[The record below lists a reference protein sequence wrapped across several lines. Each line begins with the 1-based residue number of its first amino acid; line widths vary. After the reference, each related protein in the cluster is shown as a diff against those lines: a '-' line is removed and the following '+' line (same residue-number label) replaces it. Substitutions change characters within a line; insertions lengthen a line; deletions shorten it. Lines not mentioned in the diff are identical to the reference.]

1 MAQESRL
8 VVVIDSQNAERNARN
23 LGNELVSIERKGEFA
38 SKSMDSLSVATRA
51 LAGHMAGLV
60 TVGAAI
66 SKMDTYTGLQNRLK
80 LVTNNQAELNKA
92 TEDTFQIAQ
101 KTYSAW
107 DSVLQ
112 VYQRFSDNAK
122 TLNLTMDDTARLT
135 ETVSKAVA
143 ISGASAE
150 AADAALVQFGQA
162 LASGTLRGEEL
173 NSVMEQTP
181 ALAKAIAKG
190 MGITVGELRSV
201 AAEGKITSQEIVK
214 ALRNV
219 QDEVDALFAKTDITI
234 GQSLTLLNN
243 EITKFVGEAGKGSG
257 AAQALSGSIQ
267 LLANNLN
274 LIADSAFAIGIG
286 LMTKA
291 VLTKTVAV
299 QASIAASTKQVFATI
314 AERNANIAAAKAEVE
329 SALAEAQS
337 TQVTLTNIKATHAQI
352 MAEIELEKVR
362 LKAQITEQGR
372 TATITRMAQLGR
384 LQAQVALEVAAA
396 ETAQSAS
403 SARLSAALTAQ
414 SVATSRLALAK
425 SALMAIFSPMGLA
438 IAATAASFYL
448 LSSSSDEVKES
459 LATQS
464 DSVSD
469 LTDKYIKLNTVQ
481 ALTEGVRLR
490 KEIEQQ
496 NDAIDDASGAIKRFA
511 YIQKELFKLSGSDY
525 EDYQNAIKSIATGAS
540 DAGDLLKKMI
550 SSGRFSQTQIDKL
563 IEFSSAVAES
573 KNKIEQGNTA
583 LKLLNATSGQHV
595 EVTAES
601 IKQLTIQTN
610 LTKVAT
616 QNFTDM
622 KTQMLDSLRAQVEFI
637 RLNGGSEEQVKSLN
651 KVIQAYSL
659 NQISATDAVSK
670 FNSTAKVPVDNIK
683 KLQEYAIKTD
693 QSKIALNQANAEL
706 KKQNDLRNEYL
717 KQHQTVLGA
726 QQGETNELNNQVAAQ
741 EKLNKLRDNANKD
754 NLKNDFLIKN
764 TKAFGGGEKGLD
776 KARAASEFYTDNKIP
791 MTRSLTGQE
800 YAIFEAWY
808 KKQKEVKDLQE
819 SISESTRK
827 QTKEVEKQTKEAA
840 KQAVLLAGNDE
851 KSRNM
856 LRVYLAFR
864 NAGLGDKQARVMTAQ
879 VGRETDFRNEAMFG
893 SHKDA
898 NNGYTNTGFLS
909 WQKSRSTK
917 LMQSLQGQ
925 GVLDKNGKI
934 QQTQDALDA
943 MAKHAVQEAMTDKS
957 YSKSKA
963 ALLNDDLDYRSLE
976 RIVAKNL
983 VGWDYDGKKL
993 GKAKASQ
1000 HLAKQDSYYNQL
1012 SKILGDNP
1020 EAVSKA
1026 IGDLSKLEDEAY
1038 KARAK
1043 TLEEV
1048 KQLQAT
1054 YDSETVARSKK
1065 REEEINKATILGQSN
1080 LIPKINERYDAEDKL
1095 AQKQF
1100 DFEVN
1105 GYKWTEEQ
1113 KLDYTYETNSLR
1125 LVAEGK
1131 LSEDQRK
1138 VALDGLKLQKQQEL
1152 GLLKLA
1158 QEQRLFQARL
1168 SLLSETQAM
1177 QERYRLEREEI
1188 HKNTKLSIE
1197 ERQKLIALSKAN
1209 QDKETRDK
1217 VNNAVQNWGGI
1228 QADMNGTGEFF
1239 RQDQE
1244 RFSRLNAANDLADSQ
1259 FAATDLNEQNSL
1271 DGLNAQ
1277 FEAGLIKQQDYENQ
1291 KTAIIQAAQDQRN
1304 QIAAEHAKNVQD
1316 IEDKYQQD
1324 RLNTQIAFGGQMMGS
1339 LTSMFGSMFGEQS
1352 KAYKIMF
1359 AADKAY
1365 AIAAAGI
1372 AIQQNIAAASKAGF
1386 PLNIPLI
1393 AGAVAQGASIIANI
1407 RAIKDQG
1414 FADGGYTGSG
1424 RKYEPAGIVHKGEV
1438 VWSQEDIKRWG
1449 GVGLVENMRKSA
1461 NPEAFINNH
1470 AINNTSAENVFNR
1483 SFLSSKAFNDNQ
1495 NISNIF
1501 NRPTRE
1507 NQIIVNA
1514 FKPSKDAASRSE
1526 DVQSITNQYAGNNTS
1541 FSEVLDKS
1549 IQSSKSFNASKSII
1563 SSLSNSKVLN
1573 SNVSNSTVQNAEK
1586 ELLKEVSIF
1595 KDNGFADG
1603 GYTGKGKKYEIA
1615 GAVHKGEIVW
1625 SQDDIKKWGGVDKV
1639 EQMRR
1644 ATSPES
1650 FVSNYAQNHTTF
1662 ESILNRANQSSRIFN
1677 QSKEI
1682 SNIFN
1687 KSVQDDQIIYKG
1699 NGNVPTSATSDLY
1712 HDGKV
1717 YFSSNGLVQDRS
1729 NLDDVQDFTLG
1740 RTSRPQAEIMP
1751 SIEPSTPTI
1760 NFKIEVINQVSG
1772 ATVEAEQLDEQT
1784 VRIIVTDELDKQ
1796 LPRKVPKLVSDQ
1808 IANPNSTISRSLTE
1822 NTTARRNRT

>member
-1 MAQESRL
+1 M
-8 VVVIDSQNAERNARN
+8 
-23 LGNELVSIERKGEFA
+23 
-38 SKSMDSLSVATRA
+38 
-51 LAGHMAGLV
+51 
-60 TVGAAI
+60 
-66 SKMDTYTGLQNRLK
+66 
-80 LVTNNQAELNKA
+80 
-92 TEDTFQIAQ
+92 
-101 KTYSAW
+101 
-107 DSVLQ
+107 
-112 VYQRFSDNAK
+112 
-122 TLNLTMDDTARLT
+122 
-135 ETVSKAVA
+135 
-143 ISGASAE
+143 
-150 AADAALVQFGQA
+150 
-162 LASGTLRGEEL
+162 
-173 NSVMEQTP
+173 
-181 ALAKAIAKG
+181 AKG

-214 ALRNV
+214 ALKNV

-396 ETAQSAS
+396 ETAQSAAS
-403 SARLSAALTAQ
+403 SRLSAALTAQ

-550 SSGRFSQTQIDKL
+550 SSGRFSQNQIDKL

-583 LKLLNATSGQHV
+583 LKLLNATSRQHV

-670 FNSTAKVPVDNIK
+670 FNSTAKIPAENIK
-683 KLQEYAIKTD
+683 GLQDHATKTD

-717 KQHQTVLGA
+717 KQHQTVLAA

-754 NLKNDFLIKN
+754 ILKNDFLIKN

-791 MTRSLTGQE
+791 MTRSLTSQE
-800 YAIFEAWY
+800 AAIFEAWY
-808 KKQKEVKDLQE
+808 KKQKEAKDLQE
-819 SISESTRK
+819 SITESSRK
-827 QTKEVEKQTKEAA
+827 QTKESEKKLKITQAELEVAKRSAA
-840 KQAVLLAGNDE
+840 LIESSGLGKYAESKGIPSSVIAGLLAQESQGIREAKSHTGAIGYFQTTSGYRKQNNMSVADSYDLE
-851 KSRNM
+851 KSGKIVIDNIAK
-856 LRVYLAFR
+856 VYEKTGDLAQAILSH
-864 NAGLGDKQARVMTAQ
+864 NAGEGGARQFTKTGKVKGSA
-879 VGRETDFRNEAMFG
+879 ERNKEV
-893 SHKDA
+893 SQ
-898 NNGYTNTGFLS
+898 Y
-909 WQKSRSTK
+909 
-917 LMQSLQGQ
+917 
-925 GVLDKNGKI
+925 
-934 QQTQDALDA
+934 
-943 MAKHAVQEAMTDKS
+943 
-957 YSKSKA
+957 
-963 ALLNDDLDYRSLE
+963 
-976 RIVAKNL
+976 VAKVSRYSDIIAGG
-983 VGWDYDGKKL
+983 VGKGGLSDGDSDRAY
-993 GKAKASQ
+993 GKQ
-1000 HLAKQDSYYNQL
+1000 
-1012 SKILGDNP
+1012 I
-1020 EAVSKA
+1020 
-1026 IGDLSKLEDEAY
+1026 
-1038 KARAK
+1038 KAR
-1043 TLEEV
+1043 LELV
-1048 KQLQAT
+1048 KQGLNLQEQYEEEQAKRT
-1054 YDSETVARSKK
+1054 KARN
-1065 REEEINKATILGQSN
+1065 EEINLAQQTGQTA
-1080 LIPKINERYDAEDKL
+1080 LIPKIKERYKAQDELAKL
-1095 AQKQF
+1095 QQ

-1105 GYKWTEEQ
+1105 GYKWTEKQ
-1113 KLDYTYETNSLR
+1113 KLEYTYETNSLR

-1138 VALDGLKLQKQQEL
+1138 VALGGLELQKQQEL

-1158 QEQRLFQARL
+1158 QEQRLFQAEQFMLGEMERIKKRYAL
-1168 SLLSETQAM
+1168 EYDEISKITDLEERRRKMSAFQADFIRNGVGNPTIDQYDTSSQFLKSTNYTKPKQTNMQVLDEDYAQTYQKLKDNLAAVLESEKASY
-1177 QERYRLEREEI
+1177 QERLEA
-1188 HKNTKLSIE
+1188 
-1197 ERQKLIALSKAN
+1197 ERVFKEARQQMDNEYHLKAIDARKADHDS
-1209 QDKETRDK
+1209 QLQLYSQMISSASST
-1217 VNNAVQNWGGI
+1217 WGGLTQI
-1228 QADMNGTGEFF
+1228 VKDARGEN
-1239 RQDQE
+1239 
-1244 RFSRLNAANDLADSQ
+1244 SRSFKAMFIAQQSFAIASAIISAHL
-1259 FAATDLNEQNSL
+1259 AATQVAADATIPFFGAKIAASTAMLAMGYAN
-1271 DGLNAQ
+1271 
-1277 FEAGLIKQQDYENQ
+1277 AGLI
-1291 KTAIIQAAQDQRN
+1291 A
-1304 QIAAEHAKNVQD
+1304 
-1316 IEDKYQQD
+1316 
-1324 RLNTQIAFGGQMMGS
+1324 GQ
-1339 LTSMFGSMFGEQS
+1339 T
-1352 KAYKIMF
+1352 I
-1359 AADKAY
+1359 
-1365 AIAAAGI
+1365 
-1372 AIQQNIAAASKAGF
+1372 AGF
-1386 PLNIPLI
+1386 
-1393 AGAVAQGASIIANI
+1393 S
-1407 RAIKDQG
+1407 
-1414 FADGGYTGSG
+1414 DGGFTGSG
-1424 RKYEPAGIVHKGEV
+1424 GKYQPAGIVHKGEI

-1449 GVGLVENMRKSA
+1449 GVGLVEKMRKSA
-1461 NPEAFINNH
+1461 NPEAFLNN
-1470 AINNTSAENVFNR
+1470 
-1483 SFLSSKAFNDNQ
+1483 
-1495 NISNIF
+1495 
-1501 NRPTRE
+1501 
-1507 NQIIVNA
+1507 
-1514 FKPSKDAASRSE
+1514 
-1526 DVQSITNQYAGNNTS
+1526 
-1541 FSEVLDKS
+1541 
-1549 IQSSKSFNASKSII
+1549 NAS
-1563 SSLSNSKVLN
+1563 
-1573 SNVSNSTVQNAEK
+1573 
-1586 ELLKEVSIF
+1586 
-1595 KDNGFADG
+1595 ADS
-1603 GYTGKGKKYEIA
+1603 
-1615 GAVHKGEIVW
+1615 V
-1625 SQDDIKKWGGVDKV
+1625 
-1639 EQMRR
+1639 MRR
-1644 ATSPES
+1644 AMMSSSAFIES
-1650 FVSNYAQNHTTF
+1650 QKQAD
-1662 ESILNRANQSSRIFN
+1662 IFN
-1677 QSKEI
+1677 QP
-1682 SNIFN
+1682 
-1687 KSVQDDQIIYKG
+1687 VQDTQIIYKG
-1699 NGNVPTSATSDLY
+1699 NGSVPTAASSASSDLF

-1740 RTSRPQAEIMP
+1740 RTSRPKAEIMP
-1751 SIEPSTPTI
+1751 SIERASPTV

-1784 VRIIVTDELDKQ
+1784 VRIIVKDELDKQ
-1796 LPRKVPKLVSDQ
+1796 LPRTVPKLVSDQ
-1808 IANPNSTISRSLTE
+1808 IGNPNSTISRSLTE
-1822 NTTARRNRT
+1822 NTTARRNR

>member
-1 MAQESRL
+1 
-8 VVVIDSQNAERNARN
+8 
-23 LGNELVSIERKGEFA
+23 
-38 SKSMDSLSVATRA
+38 
-51 LAGHMAGLV
+51 
-60 TVGAAI
+60 
-66 SKMDTYTGLQNRLK
+66 
-80 LVTNNQAELNKA
+80 
-92 TEDTFQIAQ
+92 
-101 KTYSAW
+101 
-107 DSVLQ
+107 
-112 VYQRFSDNAK
+112 
-122 TLNLTMDDTARLT
+122 
-135 ETVSKAVA
+135 
-143 ISGASAE
+143 
-150 AADAALVQFGQA
+150 QA

-214 ALRNV
+214 ALKNV

-396 ETAQSAS
+396 ETAQSAAS
-403 SARLSAALTAQ
+403 SRLSAALTAQ

-550 SSGRFSQTQIDKL
+550 SSGRFSQNQIDKL

-583 LKLLNATSGQHV
+583 LKLLNATSRQHV

-670 FNSTAKVPVDNIK
+670 FNSTAKIPAENIK
-683 KLQEYAIKTD
+683 GLQDHATKTD

-717 KQHQTVLGA
+717 KQHQTVLAA

-754 NLKNDFLIKN
+754 ILKNDFLIKN

-791 MTRSLTGQE
+791 MTRSLTSQE
-800 YAIFEAWY
+800 AAIFEAWY
-808 KKQKEVKDLQE
+808 KKQKEAKDLQE
-819 SISESTRK
+819 SITESSRK
-827 QTKEVEKQTKEAA
+827 QTKESEKKLKITQAELEVAKRSAA
-840 KQAVLLAGNDE
+840 LIESSGLGKYAESKGIPSSVIAGLLAQESQGIREAKSHTGAIGYFQTTSGYRKQNNMSVADSYDLE
-851 KSRNM
+851 KSGKIVIDNIAK
-856 LRVYLAFR
+856 VYEKTGDLAQAILSH
-864 NAGLGDKQARVMTAQ
+864 NAGEGGARQFTKTGKVKGSA
-879 VGRETDFRNEAMFG
+879 ERNKEV
-893 SHKDA
+893 SQ
-898 NNGYTNTGFLS
+898 Y
-909 WQKSRSTK
+909 
-917 LMQSLQGQ
+917 
-925 GVLDKNGKI
+925 
-934 QQTQDALDA
+934 
-943 MAKHAVQEAMTDKS
+943 
-957 YSKSKA
+957 
-963 ALLNDDLDYRSLE
+963 
-976 RIVAKNL
+976 VAKVSRYSDIIAGG
-983 VGWDYDGKKL
+983 VGKGGLSDGDSDRAY
-993 GKAKASQ
+993 GKQ
-1000 HLAKQDSYYNQL
+1000 
-1012 SKILGDNP
+1012 I
-1020 EAVSKA
+1020 
-1026 IGDLSKLEDEAY
+1026 
-1038 KARAK
+1038 KAR
-1043 TLEEV
+1043 LELV
-1048 KQLQAT
+1048 KQGLNLQEQYEEEQAKRT
-1054 YDSETVARSKK
+1054 KARN
-1065 REEEINKATILGQSN
+1065 EEINLAQQTGQTA
-1080 LIPKINERYDAEDKL
+1080 LIPKIKERYKAQDELAKL
-1095 AQKQF
+1095 QQ

-1105 GYKWTEEQ
+1105 GYKWTEKQ
-1113 KLDYTYETNSLR
+1113 KLEYTYETNSLR

-1138 VALDGLKLQKQQEL
+1138 VALGGLELQKQQEL

-1158 QEQRLFQARL
+1158 QEQRLFQAEQFMLGEMERIKKRYAL
-1168 SLLSETQAM
+1168 EYDEISKITDLEERRRKMSAFQADFIRNGVGNPTIDQYDTSSQFLKSTNYTKPKQTNMQVLDEDYAQTYQKLKDNLAAVLESEKASY
-1177 QERYRLEREEI
+1177 QERLEA
-1188 HKNTKLSIE
+1188 
-1197 ERQKLIALSKAN
+1197 ERVFKEARQQMDNEYHLKAIDARKADHDS
-1209 QDKETRDK
+1209 QLQLYSQMISSASST
-1217 VNNAVQNWGGI
+1217 WGGLTQI
-1228 QADMNGTGEFF
+1228 VKDARGEN
-1239 RQDQE
+1239 
-1244 RFSRLNAANDLADSQ
+1244 SRSFKAMFIAQQSFAIASAIISAHL
-1259 FAATDLNEQNSL
+1259 AATQVAADATIPFFGAKIAASTAMLAMGYAN
-1271 DGLNAQ
+1271 
-1277 FEAGLIKQQDYENQ
+1277 AGLI
-1291 KTAIIQAAQDQRN
+1291 A
-1304 QIAAEHAKNVQD
+1304 
-1316 IEDKYQQD
+1316 
-1324 RLNTQIAFGGQMMGS
+1324 GQ
-1339 LTSMFGSMFGEQS
+1339 T
-1352 KAYKIMF
+1352 I
-1359 AADKAY
+1359 
-1365 AIAAAGI
+1365 
-1372 AIQQNIAAASKAGF
+1372 AGF
-1386 PLNIPLI
+1386 
-1393 AGAVAQGASIIANI
+1393 S
-1407 RAIKDQG
+1407 
-1414 FADGGYTGSG
+1414 DGGFTGSG
-1424 RKYEPAGIVHKGEV
+1424 GKYQPAGIVHKGEI

-1449 GVGLVENMRKSA
+1449 GVGLVEKMRKSA
-1461 NPEAFINNH
+1461 NPEAFLNN
-1470 AINNTSAENVFNR
+1470 
-1483 SFLSSKAFNDNQ
+1483 
-1495 NISNIF
+1495 
-1501 NRPTRE
+1501 
-1507 NQIIVNA
+1507 
-1514 FKPSKDAASRSE
+1514 
-1526 DVQSITNQYAGNNTS
+1526 
-1541 FSEVLDKS
+1541 
-1549 IQSSKSFNASKSII
+1549 NAS
-1563 SSLSNSKVLN
+1563 
-1573 SNVSNSTVQNAEK
+1573 
-1586 ELLKEVSIF
+1586 
-1595 KDNGFADG
+1595 ADS
-1603 GYTGKGKKYEIA
+1603 
-1615 GAVHKGEIVW
+1615 V
-1625 SQDDIKKWGGVDKV
+1625 
-1639 EQMRR
+1639 MRR
-1644 ATSPES
+1644 AMMSSSAFIES
-1650 FVSNYAQNHTTF
+1650 QKQAD
-1662 ESILNRANQSSRIFN
+1662 IFN
-1677 QSKEI
+1677 QP
-1682 SNIFN
+1682 
-1687 KSVQDDQIIYKG
+1687 VQDTQIIYKG
-1699 NGNVPTSATSDLY
+1699 NGSVPTAASSASSDLF

-1740 RTSRPQAEIMP
+1740 RTSRPKAEIMP
-1751 SIEPSTPTI
+1751 SIERASPTV

-1784 VRIIVTDELDKQ
+1784 VRIIVKDELDKQ
-1796 LPRKVPKLVSDQ
+1796 LPRTVPKLVSDQ
-1808 IANPNSTISRSLTE
+1808 IGNPNSTISRSLTE
-1822 NTTARRNRT
+1822 NTTARRNR

>member
-1 MAQESRL
+1 
-8 VVVIDSQNAERNARN
+8 
-23 LGNELVSIERKGEFA
+23 
-38 SKSMDSLSVATRA
+38 
-51 LAGHMAGLV
+51 
-60 TVGAAI
+60 
-66 SKMDTYTGLQNRLK
+66 
-80 LVTNNQAELNKA
+80 
-92 TEDTFQIAQ
+92 
-101 KTYSAW
+101 
-107 DSVLQ
+107 
-112 VYQRFSDNAK
+112 RFSDNAK

-214 ALRNV
+214 ALKNV

-396 ETAQSAS
+396 ETAQSAAS
-403 SARLSAALTAQ
+403 SRLSAALTAQ

-550 SSGRFSQTQIDKL
+550 SSGRFSQNQIDKL

-583 LKLLNATSGQHV
+583 LKLLNATSRQHV

-670 FNSTAKVPVDNIK
+670 FNSTAKIPAENIK
-683 KLQEYAIKTD
+683 GLQDHATKTD

-717 KQHQTVLGA
+717 KQHQTVLAA

-754 NLKNDFLIKN
+754 ILKNDFLIKN

-791 MTRSLTGQE
+791 MTRSLTSQE
-800 YAIFEAWY
+800 AAIFEAWY
-808 KKQKEVKDLQE
+808 KKQKEAKDLQE
-819 SISESTRK
+819 SITESSRK
-827 QTKEVEKQTKEAA
+827 QTKESEKKLKITQAELEVAKRSAA
-840 KQAVLLAGNDE
+840 LIESSGLGKYAESKGIPSSVIAGLLAQESQGIREAKSHTGAIGYFQTTSGYRKQNNMSVADSYDLE
-851 KSRNM
+851 KSGKIVIDNIAK
-856 LRVYLAFR
+856 VYEKTGDLAQAILSH
-864 NAGLGDKQARVMTAQ
+864 NAGEGGARQFTKTGKVKGSA
-879 VGRETDFRNEAMFG
+879 ERNKEV
-893 SHKDA
+893 SQ
-898 NNGYTNTGFLS
+898 Y
-909 WQKSRSTK
+909 
-917 LMQSLQGQ
+917 
-925 GVLDKNGKI
+925 
-934 QQTQDALDA
+934 
-943 MAKHAVQEAMTDKS
+943 
-957 YSKSKA
+957 
-963 ALLNDDLDYRSLE
+963 
-976 RIVAKNL
+976 VAKVSRYSDIIAGG
-983 VGWDYDGKKL
+983 VGKGGLSDGDSDRAY
-993 GKAKASQ
+993 GKQ
-1000 HLAKQDSYYNQL
+1000 
-1012 SKILGDNP
+1012 I
-1020 EAVSKA
+1020 
-1026 IGDLSKLEDEAY
+1026 
-1038 KARAK
+1038 KAR
-1043 TLEEV
+1043 LELV
-1048 KQLQAT
+1048 KQGLNLQEQYEEEQAKRT
-1054 YDSETVARSKK
+1054 KARN
-1065 REEEINKATILGQSN
+1065 EEINLAQQTGQTA
-1080 LIPKINERYDAEDKL
+1080 LIPKIKERYKAQDELAKL
-1095 AQKQF
+1095 QQ

-1105 GYKWTEEQ
+1105 GYKWTEKQ
-1113 KLDYTYETNSLR
+1113 KLEYTYETNSLR

-1138 VALDGLKLQKQQEL
+1138 VALGGLELQKQQEL

-1158 QEQRLFQARL
+1158 QEQRLFQAEQFMLGEMERIKKRYAL
-1168 SLLSETQAM
+1168 EYDEISKITDLEERRRKMSAFQADFIRNGVGNPTIDQYDTSSQFLKSTNYTKPKQTNMQVLDEDYAQTYQKLKDNLAAVLESEKASY
-1177 QERYRLEREEI
+1177 QERLEA
-1188 HKNTKLSIE
+1188 
-1197 ERQKLIALSKAN
+1197 ERVFKEARQQMDNEYHLKAIDARKADHDS
-1209 QDKETRDK
+1209 QLQLYSQMISSASST
-1217 VNNAVQNWGGI
+1217 WGGLTQI
-1228 QADMNGTGEFF
+1228 VKDARGEN
-1239 RQDQE
+1239 
-1244 RFSRLNAANDLADSQ
+1244 SRSFKAMFIAQQSFAIASAIISAHL
-1259 FAATDLNEQNSL
+1259 AATQVAADATIPFFGAKIAASTAMLAMGYAN
-1271 DGLNAQ
+1271 
-1277 FEAGLIKQQDYENQ
+1277 AGLI
-1291 KTAIIQAAQDQRN
+1291 A
-1304 QIAAEHAKNVQD
+1304 
-1316 IEDKYQQD
+1316 
-1324 RLNTQIAFGGQMMGS
+1324 GQ
-1339 LTSMFGSMFGEQS
+1339 T
-1352 KAYKIMF
+1352 I
-1359 AADKAY
+1359 
-1365 AIAAAGI
+1365 
-1372 AIQQNIAAASKAGF
+1372 AGF
-1386 PLNIPLI
+1386 
-1393 AGAVAQGASIIANI
+1393 S
-1407 RAIKDQG
+1407 
-1414 FADGGYTGSG
+1414 DGGFTGSG
-1424 RKYEPAGIVHKGEV
+1424 GKYQPAGIVHKGEI

-1449 GVGLVENMRKSA
+1449 GVGLVEKMRKSA
-1461 NPEAFINNH
+1461 NPEAFLNN
-1470 AINNTSAENVFNR
+1470 
-1483 SFLSSKAFNDNQ
+1483 
-1495 NISNIF
+1495 
-1501 NRPTRE
+1501 
-1507 NQIIVNA
+1507 
-1514 FKPSKDAASRSE
+1514 
-1526 DVQSITNQYAGNNTS
+1526 
-1541 FSEVLDKS
+1541 
-1549 IQSSKSFNASKSII
+1549 NAS
-1563 SSLSNSKVLN
+1563 
-1573 SNVSNSTVQNAEK
+1573 
-1586 ELLKEVSIF
+1586 
-1595 KDNGFADG
+1595 ADS
-1603 GYTGKGKKYEIA
+1603 
-1615 GAVHKGEIVW
+1615 V
-1625 SQDDIKKWGGVDKV
+1625 
-1639 EQMRR
+1639 MRR
-1644 ATSPES
+1644 AMMSSSAFIES
-1650 FVSNYAQNHTTF
+1650 QKQAD
-1662 ESILNRANQSSRIFN
+1662 IFN
-1677 QSKEI
+1677 QP
-1682 SNIFN
+1682 
-1687 KSVQDDQIIYKG
+1687 VQDTQIIYKG
-1699 NGNVPTSATSDLY
+1699 NRDIPKLASSANSDLF

-1729 NLDDVQDFTLG
+1729 NLEDVQDFTIG
-1740 RTSRPQAEIMP
+1740 QAARPQAEIMP

-1822 NTTARRNRT
+1822 NTTARRNR

>member
-1 MAQESRL
+1 MVRNHGYYRYRDNLKWILSGLSVPKGCQHIEISREQERILSKNTNPKINLNNPLIEWAFYCLEESKMAQESRL
-8 VVVIDSQNAERNARN
+8 VIVIDAKNAERNARN
-23 LGNELVSIERKGEFA
+23 LGNELDSIERKGEFA

-51 LAGHMAGLV
+51 LAGHMAGLL
-60 TVGAAI
+60 TVGSAI

-80 LVTNNQAELNKA
+80 LVTNNQVELNKA
-92 TEDTFQIAQ
+92 TEDTFRIAQ

-214 ALRNV
+214 ALKNV

-396 ETAQSAS
+396 ETAQSAAS
-403 SARLSAALTAQ
+403 SRLSAALTAQ

-550 SSGRFSQTQIDKL
+550 SSGRFSQNQIDKL

-583 LKLLNATSGQHV
+583 LKLLNATSRQHV

-670 FNSTAKVPVDNIK
+670 FNSTAKIPAENIK
-683 KLQEYAIKTD
+683 GLQDHATKTD

-717 KQHQTVLGA
+717 KQHQTVLAA

-754 NLKNDFLIKN
+754 ILKNDFLIKN

-791 MTRSLTGQE
+791 MTRSLTSQE
-800 YAIFEAWY
+800 AAIFEAWY
-808 KKQKEVKDLQE
+808 KKQKEAKDLQE
-819 SISESTRK
+819 SITESSRK
-827 QTKEVEKQTKEAA
+827 QTKESEKKLKITQAELEVAKRSAA
-840 KQAVLLAGNDE
+840 LIESSGLGKYAESKGIPSSVIAGLLAQESQGIREAKSHTGAIGYFQTTSGYRKQNNMSVADSYDLE
-851 KSRNM
+851 KSGKIVIDNIAK
-856 LRVYLAFR
+856 VYEKTGDLAQAILSH
-864 NAGLGDKQARVMTAQ
+864 NAGEGGARQFTKTGKVKGSA
-879 VGRETDFRNEAMFG
+879 ERNKEV
-893 SHKDA
+893 SQ
-898 NNGYTNTGFLS
+898 Y
-909 WQKSRSTK
+909 
-917 LMQSLQGQ
+917 
-925 GVLDKNGKI
+925 
-934 QQTQDALDA
+934 
-943 MAKHAVQEAMTDKS
+943 
-957 YSKSKA
+957 
-963 ALLNDDLDYRSLE
+963 
-976 RIVAKNL
+976 VAKVSRYSDIIAGG
-983 VGWDYDGKKL
+983 VGKGGLSDGDSDRAY
-993 GKAKASQ
+993 GKQ
-1000 HLAKQDSYYNQL
+1000 
-1012 SKILGDNP
+1012 I
-1020 EAVSKA
+1020 
-1026 IGDLSKLEDEAY
+1026 
-1038 KARAK
+1038 KAR
-1043 TLEEV
+1043 LELV
-1048 KQLQAT
+1048 KQGLNLQEQYEEEQAKRT
-1054 YDSETVARSKK
+1054 KARN
-1065 REEEINKATILGQSN
+1065 EEINLAQQTGQTA
-1080 LIPKINERYDAEDKL
+1080 LIPKIKERYKAQDELAKL
-1095 AQKQF
+1095 QQ

-1105 GYKWTEEQ
+1105 GYKWTEKQ
-1113 KLDYTYETNSLR
+1113 KLEYTYETNSLR

-1138 VALDGLKLQKQQEL
+1138 VALGGLELQKQQEL

-1158 QEQRLFQARL
+1158 QEQRLFQAEQFMLGEMERIKKRYAL
-1168 SLLSETQAM
+1168 EYDEISKITDLEERRRKMSAFQADFIRNGVGNPTIDQYDTSSQFLKSTNYTKPKQTNMQVLDEDYAQTYQKLKDNLAAVLESEKASY
-1177 QERYRLEREEI
+1177 QERLEA
-1188 HKNTKLSIE
+1188 
-1197 ERQKLIALSKAN
+1197 ERVFKEARQQMDNEYHLKAIDARKADHDS
-1209 QDKETRDK
+1209 QLQLYSQMISSASST
-1217 VNNAVQNWGGI
+1217 WGGLTQI
-1228 QADMNGTGEFF
+1228 VKDARGEN
-1239 RQDQE
+1239 
-1244 RFSRLNAANDLADSQ
+1244 SRSFKAMFIAQQSFAIASAIISAHL
-1259 FAATDLNEQNSL
+1259 AATQVAADATIPFFGAKIAASTAMLAMGYAN
-1271 DGLNAQ
+1271 
-1277 FEAGLIKQQDYENQ
+1277 AGLI
-1291 KTAIIQAAQDQRN
+1291 A
-1304 QIAAEHAKNVQD
+1304 
-1316 IEDKYQQD
+1316 
-1324 RLNTQIAFGGQMMGS
+1324 GQ
-1339 LTSMFGSMFGEQS
+1339 T
-1352 KAYKIMF
+1352 I
-1359 AADKAY
+1359 
-1365 AIAAAGI
+1365 
-1372 AIQQNIAAASKAGF
+1372 AGF
-1386 PLNIPLI
+1386 
-1393 AGAVAQGASIIANI
+1393 S
-1407 RAIKDQG
+1407 
-1414 FADGGYTGSG
+1414 DGGFTGSG
-1424 RKYEPAGIVHKGEV
+1424 GKYQPAGIVHKGEI

-1449 GVGLVENMRKSA
+1449 GVGLVEKMRKSA
-1461 NPEAFINNH
+1461 NPEAFLNN
-1470 AINNTSAENVFNR
+1470 
-1483 SFLSSKAFNDNQ
+1483 
-1495 NISNIF
+1495 
-1501 NRPTRE
+1501 
-1507 NQIIVNA
+1507 
-1514 FKPSKDAASRSE
+1514 
-1526 DVQSITNQYAGNNTS
+1526 
-1541 FSEVLDKS
+1541 
-1549 IQSSKSFNASKSII
+1549 NAS
-1563 SSLSNSKVLN
+1563 
-1573 SNVSNSTVQNAEK
+1573 
-1586 ELLKEVSIF
+1586 
-1595 KDNGFADG
+1595 ADS
-1603 GYTGKGKKYEIA
+1603 
-1615 GAVHKGEIVW
+1615 V
-1625 SQDDIKKWGGVDKV
+1625 
-1639 EQMRR
+1639 MRR
-1644 ATSPES
+1644 AMMSSSAFIES
-1650 FVSNYAQNHTTF
+1650 QKQAD
-1662 ESILNRANQSSRIFN
+1662 IFN
-1677 QSKEI
+1677 QP
-1682 SNIFN
+1682 
-1687 KSVQDDQIIYKG
+1687 VQDTQIIYKG
-1699 NGNVPTSATSDLY
+1699 NGSVPTAASSANSDLF

-1717 YFSSNGLVQDRS
+1717 YFSSNGIVQDRS

-1751 SIEPSTPTI
+1751 SIEQSSPTI
-1760 NFKIEVINQVSG
+1760 NFKIEVVNQVSG
-1772 ATVEAEQLDEQT
+1772 ATVEAEQLDEKT

>member
-1 MAQESRL
+1 MAQEARL
-8 VVVIDSQNAERNARN
+8 VIAIDSERAKRTAQD
-23 LGNELVSIERKGEFA
+23 LSVELDSITKKGDFA
-38 SKSMDSLSVATRA
+38 SKSMDRMSVATRA
-51 LAGHMAGLV
+51 LAGHMAGLL
-60 TVGAAI
+60 TVGSAI

-80 LVTNNQAELNKA
+80 LVTNNQVELNKA
-92 TEDTFQIAQ
+92 TEDTFRIAQ

-181 ALAKAIAKG
+181 ALAKAIAQG

-219 QDEVDALFAKTDITI
+219 ESDVDALFAKTDITI

-257 AAQALSGSIQ
+257 AAQVLAGSVQ
-267 LLANNLN
+267 TLASNLD
-274 LIADSAFAIGIG
+274 LIADGALVVGIG
-286 LMTKA
+286 YITRAILMKSAAIKEGMASTLA
-291 VLTKTVAV
+291 SR
-299 QASIAASTKQVFATI
+299 QASVLNAQAEYAEATAAL
-314 AERNANIAAAKAEVE
+314 NAAKAH
-329 SALAEAQS
+329 LANVRA
-337 TQVTLTNIKATHAQI
+337 TN
-352 MAEIELEKVR
+352 
-362 LKAQITEQGR
+362 
-372 TATITRMAQLGR
+372 
-384 LQAQVALEVAAA
+384 A
-396 ETAQSAS
+396 ETQ
-403 SARLSAALTAQ
+403 
-414 SVATSRLALAK
+414 AK
-425 SALMAIFSPMGLA
+425 FG
-438 IAATAASFYL
+438 ATAA
-448 LSSSSDEVKES
+448 
-459 LATQS
+459 ATRYAQAQAA
-464 DSVSD
+464 V
-469 LTDKYIKLNTVQ
+469 TAATNAQTAAQIKLNTATSIAGRLAKGAFGLIGGWAGVATLGVMGLAAAYSYFNNKAEEAKQKLAEQ
-481 ALTEGVRLR
+481 AKVAEKADEELKKLTGNDKAKAVNDLTTAFNAQNKALEKSSRAVGSALIDIENYARGNREVEKISQEARTGTISYTEAIERLN
-490 KEIEQQ
+490 KIKLPTDLYENLKKQAAQ
-496 NDAIDDASGAIKRFA
+496 YDDNASKASLSA
-511 YIQKELFKLSGSDY
+511 EKLKLLRVEVKLGGN
-525 EDYQNAIKSIATGAS
+525 EAQNAAIQHQKQA
-540 DAGDLLKKMI
+540 DAL
-550 SSGRFSQTQIDKL
+550 
-563 IEFSSAVAES
+563 
-573 KNKIEQGNTA
+573 GNTA
-583 LKLLNATSGQHV
+583 TEAEKATKALQDYQAKQKDSVIDSIYKSGWLDKGY
-595 EVTAES
+595 T
-601 IKQLTIQTN
+601 
-610 LTKVAT
+610 VA
-616 QNFTDM
+616 
-622 KTQMLDSLRAQVEFI
+622 
-637 RLNGGSEEQVKSLN
+637 
-651 KVIQAYSL
+651 
-659 NQISATDAVSK
+659 
-670 FNSTAKVPVDNIK
+670 
-683 KLQEYAIKTD
+683 
-693 QSKIALNQANAEL
+693 QANAILEL
-706 KKQNDLRNEYL
+706 QKAKGMSAILSKDEIDSALRNL
-717 KQHQTVLGA
+717 KIIEE
-726 QQGETNELNNQVAAQ
+726 QQERED
-741 EKLNKLRDNANKD
+741 KL
-754 NLKNDFLIKN
+754 
-764 TKAFGGGEKGLD
+764 T
-776 KARAASEFYTDNKIP
+776 
-791 MTRSLTGQE
+791 
-800 YAIFEAWY
+800 EA
-808 KKQKEVKDLQE
+808 K
-819 SISESTRK
+819 R
-827 QTKEVEKQTKEAA
+827 KQTKEAA
-840 KQAVLLAGNDE
+840 KQAVLLAGNNE
-851 KSRNM
+851 QARNM
-856 LRVYLAFR
+856 LRVYQSFR

-976 RIVAKNL
+976 RIVAKNF

-1020 EAVSKA
+1020 EAASKA
-1026 IGDLSKLEDEAY
+1026 IGDLSKFEDEAY

-1054 YDSETVARSKK
+1054 YESETVARSKK

-1095 AQKQF
+1095 SQKQF

-1158 QEQRLFQARL
+1158 QEQRLFQAKL
-1168 SLLSETQAM
+1168 FLLSETEAM

-1188 HKNTKLSIE
+1188 AKTVKDEGEKRKRL
-1197 ERQKLIALSKAN
+1197 ALSRDQERLEALDRAAKAG
-1209 QDKETRDK
+1209 Q
-1217 VNNAVQNWGGI
+1217 AWGGI
-1228 QADMNGTGEFF
+1228 QADMNGRGEFY
-1239 RQDQE
+1239 RLDQE
-1244 RFSRLNAANDLADSQ
+1244 RSSRLSAATNLLDSQ
-1259 FAATDLNEQNSL
+1259 QGVVNLNEQNSIEA
-1271 DGLNAQ
+1271 LNAQ
-1277 FEAGLIKQQDYENQ
+1277 FEQQLISQQDYENQ

-1424 RKYEPAGIVHKGEV
+1424 GKYEPAGIVHKGEV
-1438 VWSQEDIKRWG
+1438 VWSQEDIRRWG

-1470 AINNTSAENVFNR
+1470 AQNNTSIENVFNR
-1483 SFLSSKAFNDNQ
+1483 SFLSSKAFNDNKSIS
-1495 NISNIF
+1495 NISN
-1501 NRPTRE
+1501 
-1507 NQIIVNA
+1507 
-1514 FKPSKDAASRSE
+1514 
-1526 DVQSITNQYAGNNTS
+1526 
-1541 FSEVLDKS
+1541 
-1549 IQSSKSFNASKSII
+1549 
-1563 SSLSNSKVLN
+1563 LSNSKVLN

>member
-1 MAQESRL
+1 MAQEARL
-8 VVVIDSQNAERNARN
+8 VIVIDSERAKRTAQD
-23 LGNELVSIERKGEFA
+23 LSVELDSITKKGDFA
-38 SKSMDSLSVATRA
+38 SKSMDRMSVATRA
-51 LAGHMAGLV
+51 LAGYMAGLL
-60 TVGAAI
+60 TVGSAI

-80 LVTNNQAELNKA
+80 LVTNNQVELNKA
-92 TEDTFQIAQ
+92 TEDTFRIAQ

-214 ALRNV
+214 ALKNV

-396 ETAQSAS
+396 ETAQSAAS
-403 SARLSAALTAQ
+403 SRLSAALTAQ

-550 SSGRFSQTQIDKL
+550 SSGRFSQNQIDKL

-583 LKLLNATSGQHV
+583 LKLLNATSRQHV

-670 FNSTAKVPVDNIK
+670 FNSTAKIPAENIK
-683 KLQEYAIKTD
+683 GLQDHATKTD

-717 KQHQTVLGA
+717 KQHQTVLAA

-754 NLKNDFLIKN
+754 ILKNDFLIKN

-791 MTRSLTGQE
+791 MTRSLTSQE
-800 YAIFEAWY
+800 AAIFEAWY

-827 QTKEVEKQTKEAA
+827 QTKEVEKQTKESA
-840 KQAVLLAGNDE
+840 KQAVLLAGNNE
-851 KSRNM
+851 RVRNM
-856 LRVYLAFR
+856 LRVYQSFR

-976 RIVAKNL
+976 RVVAKNF

-1012 SKILGDNP
+1012 NKILGDNP
-1020 EAVSKA
+1020 EVASKA
-1026 IGDLSKLEDEAY
+1026 ISDLSKFEDEAY

-1043 TLEEV
+1043 TLEEI

-1105 GYKWTEEQ
+1105 GYKWTEKQ
-1113 KLDYTYETNSLR
+1113 KLEYTYETNSLR

-1138 VALDGLKLQKQQEL
+1138 VALGGLELQKQQEL

-1188 HKNTKLSIE
+1188 LKNTKLSIE

-1217 VNNAVQNWGGI
+1217 VNNAAQNWGGI
-1228 QADMNGTGEFF
+1228 QADMNGTSEFF

-1259 FAATDLNEQNSL
+1259 YAATDLDEKNGL
-1271 DGLNAQ
+1271 DNLNAQ
-1277 FEAGLIKQQDYENQ
+1277 MEAGLIKQQDFENR

-1304 QIAAEHAKNVQD
+1304 QIAAEYAQNAQD

-1324 RLNTQIAFGGQMMGS
+1324 RLNTIIAFGGNMMGS

-1372 AIQQNIAAASKAGF
+1372 AIQQNIAAASKVGF
-1386 PLNIPLI
+1386 PLNLPLI

-1414 FADGGYTGSG
+1414 FAEGGYTGRG
-1424 RKYEPAGIVHKGEV
+1424 GKYEVAGAVHKGEI

-1449 GVGLVENMRKSA
+1449 GVGLVEKMRKSA
-1461 NPEAFINNH
+1461 NPEAFLNN
-1470 AINNTSAENVFNR
+1470 
-1483 SFLSSKAFNDNQ
+1483 
-1495 NISNIF
+1495 
-1501 NRPTRE
+1501 
-1507 NQIIVNA
+1507 
-1514 FKPSKDAASRSE
+1514 
-1526 DVQSITNQYAGNNTS
+1526 
-1541 FSEVLDKS
+1541 
-1549 IQSSKSFNASKSII
+1549 NAS
-1563 SSLSNSKVLN
+1563 
-1573 SNVSNSTVQNAEK
+1573 
-1586 ELLKEVSIF
+1586 
-1595 KDNGFADG
+1595 ADS
-1603 GYTGKGKKYEIA
+1603 
-1615 GAVHKGEIVW
+1615 V
-1625 SQDDIKKWGGVDKV
+1625 
-1639 EQMRR
+1639 MRR
-1644 ATSPES
+1644 AMMSSSAFIES
-1650 FVSNYAQNHTTF
+1650 QKQAD
-1662 ESILNRANQSSRIFN
+1662 IFN
-1677 QSKEI
+1677 QP
-1682 SNIFN
+1682 
-1687 KSVQDDQIIYKG
+1687 VQDTQIIYKG
-1699 NGNVPTSATSDLY
+1699 NRDIPKLASSATSDLY

-1729 NLDDVQDFTLG
+1729 NLEDVQDFTIG
-1740 RTSRPQAEIMP
+1740 QAARPQAEIMP

-1822 NTTARRNRT
+1822 NTTARRNR

>member
-8 VVVIDSQNAERNARN
+8 VIVIDSQNAERNARN
-23 LGNELVSIERKGEFA
+23 LGNELDSIERKGDFA
-38 SKSMDSLSVATRA
+38 TKSMDALSVATRQ
-51 LAGHMAGLV
+51 LAGYMAGLV
-60 TVGAAI
+60 TVSAAI

-80 LVTNNQAELNKA
+80 LVTSSQVELNKA
-92 TEDTFQIAQ
+92 TEDTFRIAQ

-181 ALAKAIAKG
+181 ALAKAIAQG

-219 QDEVDALFAKTDITI
+219 ESDVDALFAKTDITI

-257 AAQALSGSIQ
+257 AAQVLAGSVQ
-267 LLANNLN
+267 TLASNLD
-274 LIADSAFAIGIG
+274 LIADGALVVGIG
-286 LMTKA
+286 YITRAILMKSAAIKEGMASTLA
-291 VLTKTVAV
+291 SR
-299 QASIAASTKQVFATI
+299 QASVLNAQAEYAEATAAL
-314 AERNANIAAAKAEVE
+314 NAAKAH
-329 SALAEAQS
+329 LANVRA
-337 TQVTLTNIKATHAQI
+337 TN
-352 MAEIELEKVR
+352 
-362 LKAQITEQGR
+362 
-372 TATITRMAQLGR
+372 
-384 LQAQVALEVAAA
+384 A
-396 ETAQSAS
+396 ETQ
-403 SARLSAALTAQ
+403 
-414 SVATSRLALAK
+414 AK
-425 SALMAIFSPMGLA
+425 FG
-438 IAATAASFYL
+438 ATAA
-448 LSSSSDEVKES
+448 
-459 LATQS
+459 ATRYAQAQAA
-464 DSVSD
+464 V
-469 LTDKYIKLNTVQ
+469 TAATNAQTAAQIKLNTATSIAGRLAKGAFGLIGGWAGVATLGVMGLAAAYSYFNNKAEEAKQKLAEQ
-481 ALTEGVRLR
+481 AKVAEKADEELKKLTGNDKAKAVNDLTTAFNAQNKALEKSSRAVGSALIDIENYARGNREVEKISQEARTGTISYTEAIERLN
-490 KEIEQQ
+490 KIKLPTDLYENLKKQAAQ
-496 NDAIDDASGAIKRFA
+496 YDDNASKASLSA
-511 YIQKELFKLSGSDY
+511 EKLKLLRVEVKLGGN
-525 EDYQNAIKSIATGAS
+525 EAQNAAIQHQKQA
-540 DAGDLLKKMI
+540 DAL
-550 SSGRFSQTQIDKL
+550 
-563 IEFSSAVAES
+563 
-573 KNKIEQGNTA
+573 GNTA
-583 LKLLNATSGQHV
+583 TEAEKATKALQDYQAKQKDSVIDSIYKSGWLDKGY
-595 EVTAES
+595 T
-601 IKQLTIQTN
+601 
-610 LTKVAT
+610 VA
-616 QNFTDM
+616 
-622 KTQMLDSLRAQVEFI
+622 
-637 RLNGGSEEQVKSLN
+637 
-651 KVIQAYSL
+651 
-659 NQISATDAVSK
+659 
-670 FNSTAKVPVDNIK
+670 
-683 KLQEYAIKTD
+683 
-693 QSKIALNQANAEL
+693 QANAILEL
-706 KKQNDLRNEYL
+706 QKAKGMSAILSKDEIDSALRNL
-717 KQHQTVLGA
+717 KIIEE
-726 QQGETNELNNQVAAQ
+726 QQERED
-741 EKLNKLRDNANKD
+741 KL
-754 NLKNDFLIKN
+754 
-764 TKAFGGGEKGLD
+764 T
-776 KARAASEFYTDNKIP
+776 
-791 MTRSLTGQE
+791 
-800 YAIFEAWY
+800 EA
-808 KKQKEVKDLQE
+808 K
-819 SISESTRK
+819 R
-827 QTKEVEKQTKEAA
+827 KQTKEAA
-840 KQAVLLAGNDE
+840 KQAVLLAGNNE
-851 KSRNM
+851 QARNM
-856 LRVYLAFR
+856 LRVYQSFR

-976 RIVAKNL
+976 RIVAKNF

-1020 EAVSKA
+1020 EAASKA
-1026 IGDLSKLEDEAY
+1026 IGDLSKFEDEAY

-1054 YDSETVARSKK
+1054 YESETVARSKK

-1095 AQKQF
+1095 SQKQF

-1158 QEQRLFQARL
+1158 QEQRLFQAKL
-1168 SLLSETQAM
+1168 FLLSETEAM

-1188 HKNTKLSIE
+1188 AKTVKDEGEKRKRL
-1197 ERQKLIALSKAN
+1197 ALSRDQERLEALDRAAKAG
-1209 QDKETRDK
+1209 Q
-1217 VNNAVQNWGGI
+1217 AWGGI
-1228 QADMNGTGEFF
+1228 QADMNGRGEFY
-1239 RQDQE
+1239 RLDQE
-1244 RFSRLNAANDLADSQ
+1244 RSSRLSAATNLLDSQ
-1259 FAATDLNEQNSL
+1259 QGVVNLNEQNSIEA
-1271 DGLNAQ
+1271 LNAQ
-1277 FEAGLIKQQDYENQ
+1277 FEQQLISQQDYENQ

-1424 RKYEPAGIVHKGEV
+1424 GKYEPAGIVHKGEV
-1438 VWSQEDIKRWG
+1438 VWSQEDIRRWG

-1470 AINNTSAENVFNR
+1470 AQNNTSIENVFNR
-1483 SFLSSKAFNDNQ
+1483 SFLSSKAFNDNKSIS
-1495 NISNIF
+1495 NISN
-1501 NRPTRE
+1501 
-1507 NQIIVNA
+1507 
-1514 FKPSKDAASRSE
+1514 
-1526 DVQSITNQYAGNNTS
+1526 
-1541 FSEVLDKS
+1541 
-1549 IQSSKSFNASKSII
+1549 
-1563 SSLSNSKVLN
+1563 LSNSKVLN

>member
-1 MAQESRL
+1 MAQEARL
-8 VVVIDSQNAERNARN
+8 VIVIDSERAKRTAQD
-23 LGNELVSIERKGEFA
+23 LSVELDSITKKGDFA
-38 SKSMDSLSVATRA
+38 SKSMDRMSVATRA
-51 LAGHMAGLV
+51 LAGYMAGLL
-60 TVGAAI
+60 TVGSAI

-80 LVTNNQAELNKA
+80 LVTNNQVELNKA
-92 TEDTFQIAQ
+92 TEDTFRIAQ

-122 TLNLTMDDTARLT
+122 TLNLTMDDTARLI

-214 ALRNV
+214 ALKNV

-396 ETAQSAS
+396 ETAQSAAS
-403 SARLSAALTAQ
+403 SRLSAALTAQ

-550 SSGRFSQTQIDKL
+550 SSGRFSQNQIDKL

-583 LKLLNATSGQHV
+583 LKLLNATSRQHV

-670 FNSTAKVPVDNIK
+670 FNSTAKIPAENIK
-683 KLQEYAIKTD
+683 GLQDHATKTD

-717 KQHQTVLGA
+717 KQHQTVLAA

-754 NLKNDFLIKN
+754 ILKNDFLIKN

-791 MTRSLTGQE
+791 MTRSLTSQE
-800 YAIFEAWY
+800 AAIFEAWY
-808 KKQKEVKDLQE
+808 KKQKEAKDLQE
-819 SISESTRK
+819 SITESSRK
-827 QTKEVEKQTKEAA
+827 QTKESEKKLKITQAELEVAKRSAA
-840 KQAVLLAGNDE
+840 LIESSGLGKYAESKGIPSSVIAGLLAQESQGIREAKSHTGAIGYFQTTSGYRKQNNMSVADSYDLE
-851 KSRNM
+851 KSGKIVIDNIAK
-856 LRVYLAFR
+856 VYEKTGDLAQAILSH
-864 NAGLGDKQARVMTAQ
+864 NAGEGGARQFTKTGKVKGSA
-879 VGRETDFRNEAMFG
+879 ERNKEV
-893 SHKDA
+893 SQ
-898 NNGYTNTGFLS
+898 Y
-909 WQKSRSTK
+909 
-917 LMQSLQGQ
+917 
-925 GVLDKNGKI
+925 
-934 QQTQDALDA
+934 
-943 MAKHAVQEAMTDKS
+943 
-957 YSKSKA
+957 
-963 ALLNDDLDYRSLE
+963 
-976 RIVAKNL
+976 VAKVSRYSDIIAGG
-983 VGWDYDGKKL
+983 VGKGGLSDGDSDRAY
-993 GKAKASQ
+993 GKQ
-1000 HLAKQDSYYNQL
+1000 
-1012 SKILGDNP
+1012 I
-1020 EAVSKA
+1020 
-1026 IGDLSKLEDEAY
+1026 
-1038 KARAK
+1038 KAR
-1043 TLEEV
+1043 LELV
-1048 KQLQAT
+1048 KQGLNLQEQYEEEQAKRT
-1054 YDSETVARSKK
+1054 KARN
-1065 REEEINKATILGQSN
+1065 EEINLAQQTGQTA
-1080 LIPKINERYDAEDKL
+1080 LIPKIKERYKAQDELAKL
-1095 AQKQF
+1095 QQ

-1105 GYKWTEEQ
+1105 GYKWTEKQ
-1113 KLDYTYETNSLR
+1113 KLEYTYETNSLR

-1138 VALDGLKLQKQQEL
+1138 VALGGLELQKQQEL

-1158 QEQRLFQARL
+1158 QEQRLFQAEQFMLGEMERIKKRYAL
-1168 SLLSETQAM
+1168 EYDEISKITDLEERRRKMSAFQADFIRNGVGNPTIDQYDTSSQFLKSTNYTKPKQTNMQVLDEDYAQTYQKLKDNLAAVLESEKASY
-1177 QERYRLEREEI
+1177 QERLEA
-1188 HKNTKLSIE
+1188 
-1197 ERQKLIALSKAN
+1197 ERVFKEARQQMDNEYHLKAIDARKADHDS
-1209 QDKETRDK
+1209 QLQLYSQMISSASST
-1217 VNNAVQNWGGI
+1217 WGGLTQI
-1228 QADMNGTGEFF
+1228 VKDARGEN
-1239 RQDQE
+1239 
-1244 RFSRLNAANDLADSQ
+1244 SRSFKAMFIAQQSFAIASAIISAHL
-1259 FAATDLNEQNSL
+1259 AATQVAADATIPFFGAKIAASTAMLAMGYAN
-1271 DGLNAQ
+1271 
-1277 FEAGLIKQQDYENQ
+1277 AGLI
-1291 KTAIIQAAQDQRN
+1291 A
-1304 QIAAEHAKNVQD
+1304 
-1316 IEDKYQQD
+1316 
-1324 RLNTQIAFGGQMMGS
+1324 GQ
-1339 LTSMFGSMFGEQS
+1339 T
-1352 KAYKIMF
+1352 I
-1359 AADKAY
+1359 
-1365 AIAAAGI
+1365 
-1372 AIQQNIAAASKAGF
+1372 AGF
-1386 PLNIPLI
+1386 
-1393 AGAVAQGASIIANI
+1393 S
-1407 RAIKDQG
+1407 
-1414 FADGGYTGSG
+1414 DGGFTGSG
-1424 RKYEPAGIVHKGEV
+1424 GKYQPAGIVHKGEI

-1449 GVGLVENMRKSA
+1449 GVGLVEKMRKSA
-1461 NPEAFINNH
+1461 NPEAFLNN
-1470 AINNTSAENVFNR
+1470 
-1483 SFLSSKAFNDNQ
+1483 
-1495 NISNIF
+1495 
-1501 NRPTRE
+1501 
-1507 NQIIVNA
+1507 
-1514 FKPSKDAASRSE
+1514 
-1526 DVQSITNQYAGNNTS
+1526 
-1541 FSEVLDKS
+1541 
-1549 IQSSKSFNASKSII
+1549 NAS
-1563 SSLSNSKVLN
+1563 
-1573 SNVSNSTVQNAEK
+1573 
-1586 ELLKEVSIF
+1586 
-1595 KDNGFADG
+1595 ADS
-1603 GYTGKGKKYEIA
+1603 
-1615 GAVHKGEIVW
+1615 V
-1625 SQDDIKKWGGVDKV
+1625 
-1639 EQMRR
+1639 MRR
-1644 ATSPES
+1644 AMMSSSAFIES
-1650 FVSNYAQNHTTF
+1650 QKQAD
-1662 ESILNRANQSSRIFN
+1662 IFN
-1677 QSKEI
+1677 QP
-1682 SNIFN
+1682 
-1687 KSVQDDQIIYKG
+1687 VQDTQIIYKG
-1699 NGNVPTSATSDLY
+1699 NRDIPKLASSANSDLF

-1729 NLDDVQDFTLG
+1729 NLEDVQDFTIG
-1740 RTSRPQAEIMP
+1740 QAARPQAEIMP

-1822 NTTARRNRT
+1822 NTTARRNR

>member
-8 VVVIDSQNAERNARN
+8 VIVIDSQNAERNARN

-51 LAGHMAGLV
+51 LAGHMAGLL
-60 TVGAAI
+60 TVGSAI

-80 LVTNNQAELNKA
+80 LVTNNQVELNKA
-92 TEDTFQIAQ
+92 TEDTFRIAQ

-219 QDEVDALFAKTDITI
+219 ESDVDALFAKTDITI

-257 AAQALSGSIQ
+257 AAQVLAGSVQ
-267 LLANNLN
+267 TLASNLD
-274 LIADSAFAIGIG
+274 LIADGALVVGIG
-286 LMTKA
+286 YITRAILMKSAAIKEGMASTLA
-291 VLTKTVAV
+291 SR
-299 QASIAASTKQVFATI
+299 QASVLNAQAEYAEATAAL
-314 AERNANIAAAKAEVE
+314 NAAKAH
-329 SALAEAQS
+329 LANVRA
-337 TQVTLTNIKATHAQI
+337 TN
-352 MAEIELEKVR
+352 
-362 LKAQITEQGR
+362 
-372 TATITRMAQLGR
+372 
-384 LQAQVALEVAAA
+384 A
-396 ETAQSAS
+396 ETQ
-403 SARLSAALTAQ
+403 
-414 SVATSRLALAK
+414 AK
-425 SALMAIFSPMGLA
+425 FG
-438 IAATAASFYL
+438 ATAA
-448 LSSSSDEVKES
+448 
-459 LATQS
+459 ATRYAQAQAA
-464 DSVSD
+464 V
-469 LTDKYIKLNTVQ
+469 TAATNAQTAAQIKLNTATSIAGRLAKGAFGLIGGWAGVATLGVMGLAAAYSYFNSKAEEAKQKLAEQ
-481 ALTEGVRLR
+481 AKVAEKADEELKKLTGNDKAKAVNDLTTAFNAQNKALEKSSRAVGSALIDIENYARGNREVEKISQEARTGTISYTEAIERLN
-490 KEIEQQ
+490 KIKLPTDLYENLKKQAGQ
-496 NDAIDDASGAIKRFA
+496 YDDNASKASLSA
-511 YIQKELFKLSGSDY
+511 EKLKLLRVEVKLGGN
-525 EDYQNAIKSIATGAS
+525 EAQNAAIQHQKQA
-540 DAGDLLKKMI
+540 DAL
-550 SSGRFSQTQIDKL
+550 
-563 IEFSSAVAES
+563 
-573 KNKIEQGNTA
+573 GNTA
-583 LKLLNATSGQHV
+583 TEAEKATKALQDYQAKQKDSVIDSIYKSGWLDKGYTVAQANAILELQKAKGMSAILSKDEIDSALRNLKIIEEQQEREDKLTEAKRKQTQEIEKQAKLTKRLVGISGQSGIGTGPHLDVRYGGSLSGQKVSNEHLARLQAGGKPLTSYKISSNYGPRKAPTKGASSFHKGIDFSMPEGTPITTNVAVKDIKTWYDSKGGGYVSEVIFEDGVSLKLLHQSPKMQSKVKGGASKGSDKAAGDIQSQLERQLDAQRSLENEVAT
-595 EVTAES
+595 EVQRIQNNLQVRLEDVDKAGFSPERTAE
-601 IKQLTIQTN
+601 IK
-610 LTKVAT
+610 
-616 QNFTDM
+616 
-622 KTQMLDSLRAQVEFI
+622 
-637 RLNGGSEEQVKSLN
+637 
-651 KVIQAYSL
+651 
-659 NQISATDAVSK
+659 
-670 FNSTAKVPVDNIK
+670 
-683 KLQEYAIKTD
+683 
-693 QSKIALNQANAEL
+693 AEL
-706 KKQNDLRNEYL
+706 QRRADND
-717 KQHQTVLGA
+717 
-726 QQGETNELNNQVAAQ
+726 VA
-741 EKLNKLRDNANKD
+741 
-754 NLKNDFLIKN
+754 I
-764 TKAFGGGEKGLD
+764 
-776 KARAASEFYTDNKIP
+776 
-791 MTRSLTGQE
+791 
-800 YAIFEAWY
+800 
-808 KKQKEVKDLQE
+808 
-819 SISESTRK
+819 
-827 QTKEVEKQTKEAA
+827 A
-840 KQAVLLAGNDE
+840 KQAI
-851 KSRNM
+851 R
-856 LRVYLAFR
+856 
-864 NAGLGDKQARVMTAQ
+864 
-879 VGRETDFRNEAMFG
+879 
-893 SHKDA
+893 
-898 NNGYTNTGFLS
+898 
-909 WQKSRSTK
+909 
-917 LMQSLQGQ
+917 
-925 GVLDKNGKI
+925 
-934 QQTQDALDA
+934 
-943 MAKHAVQEAMTDKS
+943 
-957 YSKSKA
+957 
-963 ALLNDDLDYRSLE
+963 
-976 RIVAKNL
+976 
-983 VGWDYDGKKL
+983 
-993 GKAKASQ
+993 
-1000 HLAKQDSYYNQL
+1000 
-1012 SKILGDNP
+1012 
-1020 EAVSKA
+1020 
-1026 IGDLSKLEDEAY
+1026 SKLEDY
-1038 KARAK
+1038 K
-1043 TLEEV
+1043 EF
-1048 KQLQAT
+1048 
-1054 YDSETVARSKK
+1054 
-1065 REEEINKATILGQSN
+1065 
-1080 LIPKINERYDAEDKL
+1080 
-1095 AQKQF
+1095 QK
-1100 DFEVN
+1100 
-1105 GYKWTEEQ
+1105 TEEQ
-1113 KLDYTYETNSLR
+1113 LLEESFNRKKFNAAHDIE
-1125 LVAEGK
+1125 
-1131 LSEDQRK
+1131 LSKSEQK
-1138 VALDGLKLQKQQEL
+1138 QAVELLEQQKQQEL

-1188 HKNTKLSIE
+1188 LKNTKLSIE

-1217 VNNAVQNWGGI
+1217 VNNAAQNWGGI

-1304 QIAAEHAKNVQD
+1304 QIAAEYAKNAQD

-1424 RKYEPAGIVHKGEV
+1424 GKYEPAGIVHKGEV

-1449 GVGLVENMRKSA
+1449 GVGLVEKMRKSA

-1470 AINNTSAENVFNR
+1470 ATNNTSVENVFNR
-1483 SFLSSKAFNDNQ
+1483 SFLSSKAFNDNKSTS
-1495 NISNIF
+1495 NISN
-1501 NRPTRE
+1501 
-1507 NQIIVNA
+1507 
-1514 FKPSKDAASRSE
+1514 
-1526 DVQSITNQYAGNNTS
+1526 
-1541 FSEVLDKS
+1541 
-1549 IQSSKSFNASKSII
+1549 
-1563 SSLSNSKVLN
+1563 LSNSKVLN

-1586 ELLKEVSIF
+1586 ELLKEVSIL

-1625 SQDDIKKWGGVDKV
+1625 SQEDIKRWGGVDKV

-1662 ESILNRANQSSRIFN
+1662 ESILNRAHQSSRIFN

-1729 NLDDVQDFTLG
+1729 NLEDVQDFTISQA
-1740 RTSRPQAEIMP
+1740 SRPQAEIMP